1 MLPPRIYDFSGV
13 EYAVSMEVLR
23 IYCNIERRHKDPL
36 IAEDRSFVPGC
47 FLCQSFSDQTCKGG
61 PMSEQN
67 KALARRFYDEVMN
80 KKNLGAID
88 ELGSPEFVDHS
99 LKLPAA

>member
-1 MLPPRIYDFSGV
+1 
-13 EYAVSMEVLR
+13 
-23 IYCNIERRHKDPL
+23 
-36 IAEDRSFVPGC
+36 
-47 FLCQSFSDQTCKGG
+47 
-61 PMSEQN
+61 MSEQN